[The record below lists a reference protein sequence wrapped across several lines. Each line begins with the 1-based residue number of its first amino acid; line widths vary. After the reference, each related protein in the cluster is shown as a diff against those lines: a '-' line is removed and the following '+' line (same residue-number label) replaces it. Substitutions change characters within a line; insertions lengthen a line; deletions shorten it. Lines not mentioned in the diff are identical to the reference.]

1 MTGIRG
7 IGGTLRHIAVVGAS
21 PAGIRTSEA
30 LRERGF
36 DGRLTV
42 VDAADGI
49 PPGLDAEPLPNT
61 TAEGLDLVGRNVRLS
76 GGRTLDFDG
85 LVIATGAAARR
96 PTGLRSGHPAVF
108 ALRTFES
115 ADEAAN
121 AENAENAEDSGG
133 AENAENA
140 ESIENAE
147 DSRALRAAL
156 VGGPRVAVVG
166 AGFTGCE
173 VASYCRA
180 RGLDVTLV
188 ESGAAPLEGV
198 LGTEMGRELAGLHR
212 EHGTAV
218 MTGARAAALRR
229 EGVVTADGGLVPAD
243 VVVIAAGLAP
253 RTEWLRGSGLD
264 VEDGVLLDSTCA
276 AVGASRVVAAGSVA
290 RWFNPLFGEVMR
302 VENRNGAEHR
312 SDTMEQAVAAADT
325 LLADGEWA
333 LPFESLP
340 YFRSE
345 QYGTEIQF
353 VGLATGVPH
362 VVAGTVAE
370 GRFVAVYTDG
380 QLVTGALCVNSPSQL
395 DRYRRMVA
403 ARVPVDV
410 VFAPPT
416 VLKSAVRQPT

>member
-7 IGGTLRHIAVVGAS
+7 IDGTLRHIAVIGAS

-30 LRERGF
+30 LRRRGF

-42 VDAADGI
+42 VDAADDI

-61 TAEGLDLVGRNVRLS
+61 TAEGLDLAGRTVRLS

-85 LVIATGAAARR
+85 LVIATGAGARR
-96 PTGLRSGHPAVF
+96 PAGLRSGHPAVF
-108 ALRTFES
+108 ALRTFEN
-115 ADEAAN
+115 AEE
-121 AENAENAEDSGG
+121 AENAENADDTEDAEG
-133 AENAENA
+133 AEDTEGAEHA
-140 ESIENAE
+140 AY
-147 DSRALRAAL
+147 SRALRAAL
-156 VGGPRVAVVG
+156 AGSPRVAVVG
-166 AGFTGCE
+166 AGFTGCQ
-173 VASYCRA
+173 VASYCRD
-180 RGLDVTLV
+180 RGLDVTVV

-198 LGTEMGRELAGLHR
+198 VGTDMGRELAELHR
-212 EHGTAV
+212 DHGTV
-218 MTGARAAALRR
+218 MMTGTPAVSLRPD
-229 EGVVTADGGLVPAD
+229 GLVTADGGLVPAD
-243 VVVIAAGLAP
+243 VVVIAAGFAP

-264 VEDGVLLDSTCA
+264 VEDGVLLDATCA

-302 VENRNGAEHR
+302 VEHRKAAEHR
-312 SDTMEQAVAAADT
+312 SDTAEQAVAAADT
-325 LLADGEWA
+325 LLADGECA

-340 YFRSE
+340 YFESE

-353 VGLATGVPH
+353 VGLAAGVPH

-370 GRFVAVYTDG
+370 RRFVAVYTDG
-380 QLVTGALCVNSPSQL
+380 QFVTGALCVNSPSQL

-403 ARVPVDV
+403 ARVPADV

-416 VLKSAVRQPT
+416 MLKSAV